1 MTGTRFEIDPGML
14 ASLARLESTVRGEL
28 LCQGIDYDG
37 LPERVQ
43 VLILKDHARG
53 TEDELERSRR

>member
-1 MTGTRFEIDPGML
+1 MTGARFTIPDNLL
-14 ASLARLESTVRGEL
+14 APLARLESTVRGEL

-53 TEDELERSRR
+53 TEDEMERARR